1 MNLQKGVKNSKAH
14 VLGLPS
20 WYPSGEGDHNGVFCL
35 AQLEALAAAGHQV
48 GIVAA
53 VTQQNPAHRQGID
66 VHRYSWGVAC
76 VARYRSGSNQM
87 LQAIRYA
94 RAMHQAWVQYVLL
107 FGRPQYALVL
117 VAWKA
122 GLFAR
127 WLKYRHRIPYNII
140 EHWGLYISDNYVNTS
155 IYLRILF
162 KYIFSG
168 AERTGAVSE
177 PLARALFDNKITQK
191 VPVVVPN
198 VVHTDLYRIPPE
210 TEIIPKSAVHEQDHV
225 DPAPSDSRPL
235 LMHVSNLAEVKNFS
249 FVLDVFAA
257 YRTRFPD
264 ARLWVAGAFNPM
276 DAKARYDSNSANVEW
291 FGFADQHTLLRH
303 YQRATALIVAS
314 RHETF
319 SIVTAEAIACGCP
332 VLSTPLPA
340 LEAFKDWGTLC
351 SLPAQHPD
359 AWADV
364 LEAWT
369 KSRPKTKDHAW
380 DGLHQAYGKKSVG
393 NFISR
398 WITDY

>member
-1 MNLQKGVKNSKAH
+1 MFWA
-14 VLGLPS
+14 
-20 WYPSGEGDHNGVFCL
+20 YR
-35 AQLEALAAAGHQV
+35 V
-48 GIVAA
+48 GILRVRATTMGCFVWLSWKRWQLQDIRWA
-53 VTQQNPAHRQGID
+53 LSLPLPNRTQRTGRALMYTAIVGVLLVSPGIVRD
-66 VHRYSWGVAC
+66 PIRC
-76 VARYRSGSNQM
+76 CKRSV
-87 LQAIRYA
+87 
-94 RAMHQAWVQYVLL
+94 MHGRCTRRGVQYVLL

-210 TEIIPKSAVHEQDHV
+210 TENIPKSAVHEQDHV